1 MKPIF
6 LTLILVLFVSC
17 ASTKKS
23 ESIGEYVDNSAI
35 SSKIKTKLISE
46 DNISSTSIDVETYKG
61 HVILSG
67 FVDNEV
73 QKQKALK
80 LAKETKGVVAVKD
93 ALIVKTTIK

>member
-1 MKPIF
+1 MKIF
-6 LTLILVLFVSC
+6 FIASALVVLVSC
-17 ASTKKS
+17 ASTEKR
-23 ESIGEYVDNSAI
+23 ESLGEYVDNSAI

-80 LAKETKGVVAVKD
+80 LAKETKGVVEVKD